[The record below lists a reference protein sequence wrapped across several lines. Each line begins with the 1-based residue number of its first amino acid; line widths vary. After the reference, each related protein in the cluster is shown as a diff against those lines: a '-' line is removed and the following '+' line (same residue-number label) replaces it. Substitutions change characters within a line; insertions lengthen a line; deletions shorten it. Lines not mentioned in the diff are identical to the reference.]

1 MEKGKKAGLFRTE
14 VMAPLLLS
22 TVVLSATAY
31 IYACGNAS
39 AVMLF
44 LVVSAVYSSA
54 LFAMYEKLR
63 SAGKTWLSTVIILIV
78 FMAVMMIAPLLADMR
93 GLGDFGLWFME
104 PTRYTS
110 VHFGNTYTLILVF
123 GFVLVSCLYY
133 FTRVR
138 YRGVFVFLICLCPFC
153 LFAKT
158 FTDIPVIFPI
168 VVMTLF
174 FFIMAGNSGAK
185 TVMPEY
191 GKGVLKATLAF
202 VLAVTVIASFFP
214 KMKNAPFRENF
225 DEFITGV
232 SIGAEGIADF
242 GDFSENSSAATSRSD
257 DEDVVL
263 SFYGDNPRY
272 VKRQCFNLYDRVTGT
287 WGYYG
292 DDNNGSSNWKR
303 YTRYEEP
310 SVLYYML
317 GYDDTVIDSKKSWVR
332 YASGKVRAVYTVD
345 NTTEIDL
352 YNSDSDIYR
361 TELDEYFL
369 SREDSEKVNSYVI
382 EWAEF
387 PLDNDYIADST
398 DEYFKRIADGKT
410 VTGNDDGSY
419 VPSEEDVR
427 KYGEVLADD
436 AQSYLRSKEQAQKY
450 NDYLLSDE
458 VMDGCYSSA
467 DARAKVRMLA
477 ESVTAGCVN
486 DAQRA
491 AAVVDMFRNG
501 EYIYDDEFTT
511 ANAAPDNFIFGTKRG
526 ACAAYATAMTLMCR
540 ELGMTARYCEGFLV
554 QKQDESGSFW
564 FVTAADSHAFVQ
576 VWINGYGWTT
586 FDPTSNVKDDG
597 YFDVTF
603 VYVGVGAAVI
613 FIIGALF
620 VLLRP
625 RFEESR
631 FVSRMKRAR
640 GTAQYSMIY
649 KKINA
654 MTNIYTGNGENRL
667 TPFDTAD
674 KCNELF
680 GFDIS
685 DFVRKY
691 EDAVYGG
698 KADEQADNSAVY
710 TGFVG
715 AYNKARREERRFRKK
730 WGYSPRKK

>member
-1 MEKGKKAGLFRTE
+1 MENGKKAGLFRTE
-14 VMAPLLLS
+14 VLAPLLLS

-39 AVMLF
+39 AALLF
-44 LVVSAVYSSA
+44 LVLSAIYSFA

-63 SAGKTWLSTVIILIV
+63 ATGKTWLTTVIVALV
-78 FMAVMMIAPLLADMR
+78 FVAVMTVAPFFSDMD

-104 PTRYTS
+104 PSRYTQ

-123 GFVLVSCLYY
+123 GFLLVSCLYY

-174 FFIMAGNSGAK
+174 FFIMAGNSGTK

-191 GKGVLKATLAF
+191 GKGVLKATLVF

-214 KMKNAPFRENF
+214 KMKTAPFRENF

-242 GDFSENSSAATSRSD
+242 SDFSESSSSATSKKDD
-257 DEDVVL
+257 DEVVL
-263 SFYGDNPRY
+263 TFYGDNPRY

-292 DDNNGSSNWKR
+292 DDNNGSSNWER
-303 YTRYEEP
+303 YAWYEDPKLLYHNLGFDESVIRYKKSRIRYE
-310 SVLYYML
+310 
-317 GYDDTVIDSKKSWVR
+317 
-332 YASGKVRAVYTVD
+332 SGKVRAVYTVD
-345 NTTEIDL
+345 NLTGIEL
-352 YNSDSDIYR
+352 YNSDSKIYR

-369 SREDSEKVNSYVI
+369 TRDDSENVNSYII

-387 PLDNDYIADST
+387 PLDNKYIAGFS
-398 DEYFKRIADGKT
+398 DEYIKKLAEGAGEAAADAA
-410 VTGNDDGSY
+410 SY
-419 VPSEEDVR
+419 IRAE
-427 KYGEVLADD
+427 
-436 AQSYLRSKEQAQKY
+436 EQAKKY
-450 NDYLLSDE
+450 NSYLLSDE
-458 VMDGCYSSA
+458 VMDEYYSSA
-467 DARAKVRMLA
+467 EARRKVRELA
-477 ESVTAGCVN
+477 ESLTEGCDN

-491 AAVVDMFRNG
+491 DAMVALFHNG
-501 EYIYDDEFTT
+501 DYIYDDEFTT
-511 ANAAPDNFIFGTKRG
+511 ANAATDNFIFGTKRG

-554 QKQDESGSFW
+554 QKQDESGGFW
-564 FVTAADSHAFVQ
+564 YVTASDSHAFVQ
-576 VWINGYGWTT
+576 VWIDGYGWTT
-586 FDPTSNVKDDG
+586 FDPTSSVKDDG

-613 FIIGALF
+613 FIIGALV

-625 RFEESR
+625 GFEESR
-631 FVSRMKRAR
+631 FVSRMKKTR
-640 GTAQYSMIY
+640 GTMQYSMIY
-649 KKINA
+649 RKINGMVNA
-654 MTNIYTGNGENRL
+654 YCESRENML
-667 TPFDTAD
+667 TPFGTAD
-674 KCNELF
+674 KCRELF

-685 DFVRKY
+685 GFVLEY
-691 EDAVYGG
+691 ENAVYGG
-698 KADEQADNSAVY
+698 KGDEQADNSDVY
-710 TGFVG
+710 TGFVS
-715 AYNKARREERRFRKK
+715 AYKKTRREERKNLKK

>member
-14 VMAPLLLS
+14 VLAPLLLS
-22 TVVLSATAY
+22 TAVLGATAY

-39 AVMLF
+39 AVLLF
-44 LVVSAVYSSA
+44 LVMSAVYSFA
-54 LFAMYEKLR
+54 LFVMYEKLR
-63 SAGKTWLSTVIILIV
+63 TVGKTWLTTVIVIV
-78 FMAVMMIAPLLADMR
+78 VFAAVMMIAPILSDMD

-104 PTRYTS
+104 PTRYTQ

-174 FFIMAGNSGAK
+174 FFIMAGNSGTK
-185 TVMPEY
+185 TVIPEY

-214 KMKNAPFRENF
+214 KMKTAPFRENF

-242 GDFSENSSAATSRSD
+242 SDFSQTSSAATSKKD
-257 DEDVVL
+257 DEEVVL
-263 SFYGDNPRY
+263 SFHGDNPRY

-287 WGYYG
+287 WGYFG
-292 DDNNGSSNWKR
+292 DDNNGNSNWKR
-303 YTRYEEP
+303 FTRYEDP
-310 SVLYYML
+310 SSFYEAL
-317 GYDDTVIDSKKSWVR
+317 GYDDSVIENKQSWIR
-332 YASGKVRAVYTVD
+332 YESGKVRAVYTVD
-345 NTTEIDL
+345 NTTDIDL

-369 SREDSEKVNSYVI
+369 SRDDSENVSSYVI

-387 PLDNDYIADST
+387 PLDNKYIADFT
-398 DEYFKRIADGKT
+398 DEFVNGLSEGDDN
-410 VTGNDDGSY
+410 VTAKDAASY
-419 VPSEEDVR
+419 I
-427 KYGEVLADD
+427 
-436 AQSYLRSKEQAQKY
+436 RSKEQAKKY

-458 VMDGCYSSA
+458 VMNECYSSA
-467 DARAKVRMLA
+467 EARRKVRELA
-477 ESVTAGCVN
+477 KNITAGCVN
-486 DAQRA
+486 DAQKA
-491 AAVVDMFRNG
+491 DAIVALFHNG

-554 QKQDESGSFW
+554 HKQDESGGFW
-564 FVTAADSHAFVQ
+564 YVTAADSHAFVQ

-586 FDPTSNVKDDG
+586 FDPTSNVKDNG

-631 FVSRMKRAR
+631 FVNRMKNTR
-640 GTAQYSMIY
+640 GTPQYSMIY
-649 KKINA
+649 KKINGMVNA
-654 MTNIYTGNGENRL
+654 YCESRENML

-674 KCNELF
+674 KCRELF
-680 GFDIS
+680 GLDIS
-685 DFVRKY
+685 GFVQEY
-691 EDAVYGG
+691 ENAVYGG
-698 KADEQADNSAVY
+698 KADEQANNASVY
-710 TGFVG
+710 TEFVA
-715 AYNKARREERRFRKK
+715 AYKKARREERKNRKK